1 MPQDYFLRL
10 IDQVAIMLAKI
21 MGKKAAGDD
30 AGAKAELEAQCRQTI
45 GLGVTE
51 VQQMS
56 PETLAQRL
64 ETAAGLRE
72 ARSILLAELLLKDA
86 EMNAEDERRAA
97 VDYLHAFCLIAD
109 AVNSLDPDDQRVYRP
124 KLQFLIDRLK
134 PLQNDPYVAAKLRD
148 YGERVKPN

>member
-1 MPQDYFLRL
+1 MRL
-10 IDQVAIMLAKI
+10 IDQVSIMLAQI

-45 GLGVTE
+45 GLDVAE

-64 ETAAGLRE
+64 ETAAGLRQ
-72 ARSILLAELLLKDA
+72 ARAILLAELLLKDA
-86 EMNAEDERRAA
+86 EMNAPNERRAA

-109 AVNSLDPDDQRVYRP
+109 TINALDPDDQRVYRA
-124 KLQFLIDRLK
+124 KLQFLVDRLK

-148 YGERVKPN
+148 YGDRVNA